1 MLVQANNGYIYITL
15 FWSVVSTPPKN
26 SQLGLF
32 PKYGKIRIVPD
43 HQPSDVEKQNFM
55 FISASTLLVGTGGL
69 LLTNKR

>member
-1 MLVQANNGYIYITL
+1 
-15 FWSVVSTPPKN
+15 VVSTPPKN